1 MVSAGVRLPGTSR
14 KQGKGG
20 TTVTEKELRK
30 LNRAELLEMLIA
42 QSKRLSRVEEELSAA
57 QKELERRK
65 IAITTSGSLAEAA
78 LKLNGIFE
86 AADQAAAQ
94 YLDSLREQESN
105 AERIIAEAEAKA
117 HEIIN
122 AAEVQ
127 RQAILADADREAK
140 RRIEL
145 FDQQFKEFLN
155 CWSKSSAPWS
165 PARPMASIPIG
176 CWCAD
181 TGSNLRICAPLGLY
195 RMHLSSIG

>member
-1 MVSAGVRLPGTSR
+1 M
-14 KQGKGG
+14 
-20 TTVTEKELRK
+20 TEKELRK

-42 QSKRLSRVEEELSAA
+42 QSKKLSRVEEELSAA

-105 AERIIAEAEAKA
+105 AEHIIAEAEAKA

-145 FDQQFKEFLN
+145 FELALQGFFEHAHLIEEKGPYETRKQSN
-155 CWSKSSAPWS
+155 
-165 PARPMASIPIG
+165 RYG
-176 CWCAD
+176 CA
-181 TGSNLRICAPLGLY
+181 LRGRAHRRTQP
-195 RMHLSSIG
+195 

>member
-1 MVSAGVRLPGTSR
+1 M
-14 KQGKGG
+14 
-20 TTVTEKELRK
+20 TEKELRR

-57 QKELERRK
+57 QEELERRK

-86 AADQAAAQ
+86 ATDQAAAQ
-94 YLDSLREQESN
+94 YLDSLREQEGN
-105 AERIIAEAEAKA
+105 AEHIIAEAEAKA

-127 RQAILADADREAK
+127 RQAILANAGREAR

-145 FDQQFKEFLN
+145 FDQHSRDF
-155 CWSKSSAPWS
+155 
-165 PARPMASIPIG
+165 
-176 CWCAD
+176 
-181 TGSNLRICAPLGLY
+181 
-195 RMHLSSIG
+195 

>member
-30 LNRAELLEMLIA
+30 LSRAELLEMLIA
-42 QSKRLSRVEEELSAA
+42 QSKKLSRVEEELSAA

-105 AERIIAEAEAKA
+105 AEHIIAEAEAKA

-127 RQAILADADREAK
+127 RKAILADAYREAK
-140 RRIEL
+140 RRLEL
-145 FDQQFKEFLN
+145 FDQQ
-155 CWSKSSAPWS
+155 
-165 PARPMASIPIG
+165 
-176 CWCAD
+176 
-181 TGSNLRICAPLGLY
+181 LRNFNT
-195 RMHLSSIG
+195 HT

>member
-1 MVSAGVRLPGTSR
+1 M
-14 KQGKGG
+14 
-20 TTVTEKELRK
+20 TEKELRK
-30 LNRAELLEMLIA
+30 LNRTELLEMLIA
-42 QSKRLSRVEEELSAA
+42 QSKRFSRVEELSAA

-86 AADQAAAQ
+86 AAAQ

-105 AERIIAEAEAKA
+105 AEHIIAEAEAKA

-122 AAEVQ
+122 AVEVQ

-145 FDQQFKEFLN
+145 FDQQFKGFLN
-155 CWSKSSAPWS
+155 
-165 PARPMASIPIG
+165 
-176 CWCAD
+176 
-181 TGSNLRICAPLGLY
+181 T
-195 RMHLSSIG
+195 HT

>member
-30 LNRAELLEMLIA
+30 LNRTELLEMLIA

-105 AERIIAEAEAKA
+105 AEHIIEA

-127 RQAILADADREAK
+127 RQAILDNASREAK

-145 FDQQFKEFLN
+145 FDQQFKGFLN
-155 CWSKSSAPWS
+155 
-165 PARPMASIPIG
+165 
-176 CWCAD
+176 
-181 TGSNLRICAPLGLY
+181 T
-195 RMHLSSIG
+195 HT

>member
-1 MVSAGVRLPGTSR
+1 M
-14 KQGKGG
+14 
-20 TTVTEKELRK
+20 TEKELRK
-30 LNRAELLEMLIA
+30 LTRAELLEMLIA
-42 QSKRLSRVEEELSAA
+42 QSKKLSRVEAELSVA
-57 QKELERRK
+57 QKELKRRK

-105 AERIIAEAEAKA
+105 AVHIIAEAEAKA

-140 RRIEL
+140 RRL
-145 FDQQFKEFLN
+145 KLYDQQ
-155 CWSKSSAPWS
+155 
-165 PARPMASIPIG
+165 
-176 CWCAD
+176 
-181 TGSNLRICAPLGLY
+181 LRNF
-195 RMHLSSIG
+195 

>member
-1 MVSAGVRLPGTSR
+1 
-14 KQGKGG
+14 
-20 TTVTEKELRK
+20 
-30 LNRAELLEMLIA
+30 MLIA

-105 AERIIAEAEAKA
+105 AERIIAEAEAQA

-155 CWSKSSAPWS
+155 
-165 PARPMASIPIG
+165 
-176 CWCAD
+176 
-181 TGSNLRICAPLGLY
+181 T
-195 RMHLSSIG
+195 HT

>member
-1 MVSAGVRLPGTSR
+1 M
-14 KQGKGG
+14 
-20 TTVTEKELRK
+20 TEKELRK
-30 LNRAELLEMLIA
+30 LNRTELLEMLIA

-78 LKLNGIFE
+78 LK

-105 AERIIAEAEAKA
+105 AEHIIAEAEA

-127 RQAILADADREAK
+127 RQAILDNASREAK

-145 FDQQFKEFLN
+145 FDQQFKGFLN
-155 CWSKSSAPWS
+155 
-165 PARPMASIPIG
+165 
-176 CWCAD
+176 
-181 TGSNLRICAPLGLY
+181 T
-195 RMHLSSIG
+195 HT

>member
-1 MVSAGVRLPGTSR
+1 M
-14 KQGKGG
+14 
-20 TTVTEKELRK
+20 TEKELRK
-30 LNRAELLEMLIA
+30 LNRTELLEMLIA
-42 QSKRLSRVEEELSAA
+42 QSKRFSRVEELSAA

-127 RQAILADADREAK
+127 RQAILADADREAR

-155 CWSKSSAPWS
+155 
-165 PARPMASIPIG
+165 
-176 CWCAD
+176 
-181 TGSNLRICAPLGLY
+181 T
-195 RMHLSSIG
+195 HT

>member
-1 MVSAGVRLPGTSR
+1 M
-14 KQGKGG
+14 
-20 TTVTEKELRK
+20 TEKELRK
-30 LNRAELLEMLIA
+30 LNRTELLEMLIA
-42 QSKRLSRVEEELSAA
+42 QSKRLRRVEELSAA

-105 AERIIAEAEAKA
+105 AEHIIAEAEAKA

-145 FDQQFKEFLN
+145 FDQQFKGFLN
-155 CWSKSSAPWS
+155 
-165 PARPMASIPIG
+165 
-176 CWCAD
+176 
-181 TGSNLRICAPLGLY
+181 T
-195 RMHLSSIG
+195 HT